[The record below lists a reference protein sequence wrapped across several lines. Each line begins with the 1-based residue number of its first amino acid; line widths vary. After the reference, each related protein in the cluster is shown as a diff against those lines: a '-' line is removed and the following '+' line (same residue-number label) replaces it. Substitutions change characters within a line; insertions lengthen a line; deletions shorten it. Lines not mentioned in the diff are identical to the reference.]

1 MNGLKKRILSNF
13 VKSVLVFFDT
23 ETLKEFA
30 DTVFDFVEYKV
41 ENSTNKI
48 DDSVI
53 IPLLS
58 AARRAIGI
66 VEEEGSQWADDED
79 DMTNK

>member
-1 MNGLKKRILSNF
+1 MNGLKKKILSNF
-13 VKSVLVFFDT
+13 VKSILVFFDT
-23 ETLKEFA
+23 ETLKQFS
-30 DTVFDFVEYKV
+30 DTIFDFVEYKV

-66 VEEEGSQWADDED
+66 VEDEGSQWADDEE
-79 DMTNK
+79 DMTDK

>member
-23 ETLKEFA
+23 ETLKEFS
-30 DTVFDFVEYKV
+30 DTIFDFVEYKV
-41 ENSTNKI
+41 EKSTNKI
-48 DDSVI
+48 DDSVVL
-53 IPLLS
+53 PLLS
-58 AARRAIGI
+58 AARRALGI
-66 VEEEGSQWADDED
+66 VEDEGSRWADDED